1 MINFLEP
8 NVVIVDDKREEI
20 QGIYDYYTT
29 QGVGCKVFNP
39 DLINGDNYPTKT
51 YSDTSII
58 FLDLHYSEQ
67 FDPEICTA
75 WVRHIVKPRSFYILV
90 MWTKDTSKAEQVS
103 TLLNTHK
110 VIPFLT
116 LIKSKT
122 DYQAEQGYNFANLFD
137 QLNAD
142 LSSTPSLEEILHWK
156 KTVKYSSNEIIG
168 NLTKNPNDIINKL
181 KKIIISHGG
190 SSIKESE
197 DNIYKRSILFD
208 ALDTVLI
215 SNTKKN
221 IDGDISELNSQNL
234 YNLQDITDGATDKEL
249 NSWFHFKLENEISPN
264 LISPGLIAINN
275 HSFFK
280 KLYSIKDDSKIE
292 PLLKKQ
298 MDANK
303 EISDIVL
310 VISRPCDIAQKKYG
324 KNLKLLSGLIIKN
337 PQRKTNGKL
346 DFVGTSMDSLKI
358 YDHLYFD
365 EDNDDVTLL
374 FDFRYSFSVPS
385 ELFINKFTNVK
396 IFSKELLSEMQVEY
410 SNYSSRLGITQII

>member
-8 NVVIVDDKREEI
+8 NVIIIDDKREEI
-20 QGIYDYYTT
+20 QGIYDYYIER
-29 QGVGCKVFNP
+29 GIGCKIFNS
-39 DLINGDNYPTKT
+39 DLIDGDDYPEKT
-51 YSDTSII
+51 YSDVNII
-58 FLDLHYSEQ
+58 YLDLHYSEH
-67 FDPEICTA
+67 FDAEICAT
-75 WVRHIVKPRSFYILV
+75 WIRHIVKPRSFYILV
-90 MWTKDTSKAEQVS
+90 MWTKDISKAEQVS

-116 LIKSKT
+116 LTKSKT
-122 DYQAEQGYNFANLFD
+122 DYQSEQGYNFSDLFET
-137 QLNAD
+137 LNVD

-168 NLTKNPNDIINKL
+168 NLTSTPNNIVNKL

-190 SSIKESE
+190 TFIKDSE

-221 IDGDISELNSQNL
+221 IDGEINELNNQNL
-234 YNLQDITDGATDKEL
+234 YNLQDVEDSTTDKEL

-264 LISPGLIAINN
+264 LITPGLIAVNN
-275 HSFFK
+275 HRFFK
-280 KLYSIKDDSKIE
+280 KLYSIKDDPKIE
-292 PLLKKQ
+292 IFLKKQ
-298 MDANK
+298 IEADK
-303 EISDIVL
+303 QIDDIVL

-324 KNLKLLSGLIIKN
+324 KNLKLLSGLIIKK
-337 PQRKTNGKL
+337 PLRKTKGKL
-346 DFVGTSMDSLKI
+346 DLPTPMDSLKI

-365 EDNDDVTLL
+365 DNDNDVTLL

-385 ELFINKFTNVK
+385 DIFINKFSNLK

>member
-8 NVVIVDDKREEI
+8 NVIIVDDKREEI
-20 QGIYDYYTT
+20 QGIYDYYSTL
-29 QGVGCKVFNP
+29 GVGCKVFNP
-39 DLINGDNYPTKT
+39 DLINGDNYPAKT
-51 YSDTSII
+51 YSDTNII

-67 FDPEICTA
+67 FDAEICAT
-75 WVRHIVKPRSFYILV
+75 WVRHIVKPRTFYVLV
-90 MWTKDTSKAEQVS
+90 MWTKDVSKAEQVS
-103 TLLNTHK
+103 EQLSVHK

-116 LIKSKT
+116 LIKNKT
-122 DYQAEQGYNFANLFD
+122 DYFAENGYNFSALFE
-137 QLNAD
+137 QLNLD
-142 LSSTPSLEEILHWK
+142 LNSAHSLEEILHWK

-168 NLTKNPNDIINKL
+168 NLTKTPNNVVNKL

-190 SSIKESE
+190 TSIKDSE

-221 IDGDISELNSQNL
+221 IDGEISELNNQNL
-234 YNLQDITDGATDKEL
+234 YNLQDAGDSTTDKEL

-264 LISPGLIAINN
+264 LITPGLIAINN
-275 HSFFK
+275 HSFFR

-292 PLLKKQ
+292 ALLKKQ
-298 MDANK
+298 IEAGKQID
-303 EISDIVL
+303 DIVL
-310 VISRPCDIAQKKYG
+310 LISRPCDIAQKKYG
-324 KNLKLLSGLIIKN
+324 KNLKLLSGVIIKK
-337 PQRKTNGKL
+337 PLRKSNGKL
-346 DFVGTSMDSLKI
+346 DLSTPMDSLKI

-365 EDNDDVTLL
+365 DNDNDVTLL

-385 ELFINKFTNVK
+385 DIFINKFNNLK

>member
-8 NVVIVDDKREEI
+8 NVIIIDDKREEI
-20 QGIYDYYTT
+20 QGIYDYYISK
-29 QGVGCKVFNP
+29 GIGCKVFNP
-39 DLINGDNYPTKT
+39 DLIDGDNYPEKT
-51 YSDTSII
+51 YSDTNII

-67 FDPEICTA
+67 FDAEICAT
-75 WVRHIVKPRSFYILV
+75 WIRHIVKPRSFYILV
-90 MWTKDTSKAEQVS
+90 MWTKDVSKADQVS
-103 TLLNTHK
+103 VLLSTHK

-122 DYQAEQGYNFANLFD
+122 DYQTEQGYNFSVLFE

-142 LSSTPSLEEILHWK
+142 LSSTHSLEEILHWK
-156 KTVKYSSNEIIG
+156 RTVKYSSNEIIG
-168 NLTKNPNDIINKL
+168 NLTKTPDSVINKL

-190 SSIKESE
+190 TSIIESD

-221 IDGDISELNSQNL
+221 IDGEISDLNNQNL
-234 YNLQDITDGATDKEL
+234 YNLQDVGEGATDKEL
-249 NSWFHFKLENEISPN
+249 NSWFHFKLENEIPAN
-264 LISPGLIAINN
+264 LITPGLIAINN
-275 HSFFK
+275 HNFFK

-292 PLLKKQ
+292 VFLKKQ
-298 MDANK
+298 IEAEKQIN
-303 EISDIVL
+303 DIVL

-324 KNLKLLSGLIIKN
+324 KNLKLLSGLIIKK
-337 PQRKTNGKL
+337 PLRKTNGKL
-346 DFVGTSMDSLKI
+346 DLPTPMDSLKI

-365 EDNDDVTLL
+365 DDNNDVTLL

-385 ELFINKFTNVK
+385 DIFIHKFTNLK
-396 IFSKELLSEMQVEY
+396 IFNKELLSEMQVEY
-410 SNYSSRLGITQII
+410 SSYSSRLGITQII